1 MLEGRGNF
9 SKRFDVTS
17 GEGGREGDKLHMYNN
32 NNNNREEIMRQ
43 SLEKRYI
50 LTLASN
56 IKNAWNLKLFS
67 RYK

>member
-32 NNNNREEIMRQ
+32 NNNREEIMHQ

-50 LTLASN
+50 LALASN
-56 IKNAWNLKLFS
+56 IKNARNLKLFS

>member
-17 GEGGREGDKLHMYNN
+17 GEGGREGDKLHMYN
-32 NNNNREEIMRQ
+32 I
-43 SLEKRYI
+43 
-50 LTLASN
+50 TLASN
-56 IKNAWNLKLFS
+56 IKNARNLKLFS